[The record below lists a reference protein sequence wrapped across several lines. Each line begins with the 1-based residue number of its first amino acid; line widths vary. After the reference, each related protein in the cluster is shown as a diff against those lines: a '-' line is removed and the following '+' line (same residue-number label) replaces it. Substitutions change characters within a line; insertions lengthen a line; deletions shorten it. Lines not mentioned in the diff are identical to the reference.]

1 MPFTLTVGLAVE
13 WTGSVGCYRERMA
26 RVDDVVA
33 FVLEQSG
40 TMTTYKLQKL
50 EYYAQGWSLAW
61 DDRPLFD
68 AKIKAYGGRDRGD
81 RPRLASAVG
90 IVCLPADLLP
100 RDGARQK
107 RRGSSTAR
115 IAW

>member
-1 MPFTLTVGLAVE
+1 MENAAGASDAHEEAMGSSPDGRACE
-13 WTGSVGCYRERMA
+13 WSDRRVGCYRERMA

-50 EYYAQGWSLAW
+50 LYYAQGWSLAW

-68 AKIKAYGGRDRGD
+68 AKIKAYDKGPCVGTVFNDRRCKG
-81 RPRLASAVG
+81 LKASPPKAY
-90 IVCLPADLLP
+90 
-100 RDGARQK
+100 R
-107 RRGSSTAR
+107 
-115 IAW
+115 